1 MTVAGA
7 LLFASLAVPLAML
20 VACVSRRARDRMPSL
35 LALAPAPA
43 LVAALLASAG
53 ATLVLPEPPFRMTL
67 ALDVPGAML
76 LGVAALLWI
85 VAGAYASTYLRD
97 DPNAGRFAEW
107 WLLTLTGNLGVFIAA
122 DLVSFYLTFSVVSLA
137 AYGLIVH
144 DGMPASRRAGII
156 YVALAVLG
164 EAFLL
169 MAFVFMAQATP
180 NGSLLIRDAVAA
192 LPVSPWRAAALALL
206 ILGFG
211 LKIGLAPAHVW
222 MPLAYTAAPI
232 PAAAVLSGAAVKAGV
247 IGFIRFLPL
256 GTAMPGWGEAL
267 AAAGIFSAFYGV
279 LVGITQENPKTILAY
294 SSVSQMGLVAA
305 ALGMGLAAGDSG
317 AGWGA
322 SFSAAHH
329 VLVKGALFLAIGVS
343 AAAGPRLWPMLPAAV
358 LALGLGGLPF
368 SGGML
373 AKLAVK
379 AHHGL
384 RGRGGSLG
392 PLSGVRERNPARCAR
407 SRDALGGIVASSDR
421 RGAGRWAVAL
431 GTPSAARAGGGCRG
445 GGGSCDTRN
454 RPLGRGDRG
463 GRRLSAA
470 MASGEPVAADAR
482 DHSGRRDAGLGLNSD
497 RRPNTSLGGD
507 DLRRSP
513 YAGGPVGGARRDHTC
528 CLCPVHHRHSLAVAT
543 VAAGSPS
550 AGDRRPGHCR
560 GRLACNRR
568 WWLAGR
574 LGLRRDRTVGD
585 RQCRAAPGPIH
596 ACGRSAGAARPL
608 RSRAVRRASQCCG
621 SCRSC
626 AQLAAACRAF
636 SPFLS

>member
-7 LLFASLAVPLAML
+7 LLFAALAVPLAML
-20 VACVSRRARDRMPSL
+20 LACVSRRARDRMPSL

-53 ATLVLPEPPFRMTL
+53 TTLVLPEPPFRMTL
-67 ALDVPGAML
+67 VLDVPGAML

-122 DLVSFYLTFSVVSLA
+122 DVVSFYLSFSVVSLA

-144 DGMPASRRAGII
+144 DGMPTSRRAGII

-379 AHHGL
+379 AQ
-384 RGRGGSLG
+384 LG
-392 PLSGVRERNPARCAR
+392 
-407 SRDALGGIVASSDR
+407 DGIVGTLTTLSAVGSTLLMLNFLR
-421 RGAGRWAVAL
+421 RLVQTTPRDPATAEPTGLVRPWLIMAFAAVAVPWVLYPASGSGTLLDVLAPETLWAALWPVLIGGVLAVGLWRWGHRLPRVPEGDVVVVGEAAIRATAPWGEAIEGADGYLRQWPVASLSLLTLVIIL
-431 GTPSAARAGGGCRG
+431 G
-445 GGGSCDTRN
+445 
-454 RPLGRGDRG
+454 
-463 GRRLSAA
+463 AA
-470 MASGEPVAADAR
+470 M
-482 DHSGRRDAGLGLNSD
+482 
-497 RRPNTSLGGD
+497 
-507 DLRRSP
+507 
-513 YAGGPVGGARRDHTC
+513 
-528 CLCPVHHRHSLAVAT
+528 LAW
-543 VAAGSPS
+543 G
-550 AGDRRPGHCR
+550 
-560 GRLACNRR
+560 
-568 WWLAGR
+568 
-574 LGLRRDRTVGD
+574 
-585 RQCRAAPGPIH
+585 
-596 ACGRSAGAARPL
+596 
-608 RSRAVRRASQCCG
+608 
-621 SCRSC
+621 
-626 AQLAAACRAF
+626 
-636 SPFLS
+636 